1 MRVNGPSQIHMNRR
15 NQPLPSSGNNSE
27 CEKNNT
33 LGRVA
38 NTLTVAA
45 VVGITSILSPE
56 IGVAI
61 MGLLAMDPKKI
72 L

>member
-1 MRVNGPSQIHMNRR
+1 MRVNGPSQIPMNRR
-15 NQPLPSSGNNSE
+15 NQPLPSSKN
-27 CEKNNT
+27 NNT

-38 NTLTVAA
+38 NTLAIVAGI
-45 VVGITSILSPE
+45 GITSILSPE

-61 MGLLAMDPKKI
+61 MGLLAMDHKKI